1 MKINPE
7 LYSAKHLKYLDNFLN
22 TYKNKVAL
30 IEFRNNILRK
40 QRSRNIQNE
49 SDRVNSYLSN
59 SMLSQSTPNYKRLK
73 ERADELSKLGA
84 KAFNRSIAD

>member
-7 LYSAKHLKYLDNFLN
+7 LYCAKHLKYLDNFLN

-40 QRSRNIQNE
+40 QRANNIQNE
-49 SDRVNSYLSN
+49 SDRINSYLNQSVV
-59 SMLSQSTPNYKRLK
+59 SQSNPNYVRLK
-73 ERADELSKLGA
+73 KRADELSKLGA
-84 KAFNRSIAD
+84 KAFNRGIDD